1 MTANDIVR
9 KLGPA
14 LALLAILAGL
24 LVWQH
29 AGPAAP
35 PVTQLAAGPSAIAA
49 AGASVTNEPLR
60 AAFNRDADKVRL
72 LLLIDPT

>member
-1 MTANDIVR
+1 MTANAMAR

-14 LALLAILAGL
+14 LTLLAILAGL

-29 AGPAAP
+29 AGPSAP
-35 PVTQLAAGPSAIAA
+35 PVTELAADPFASSAVRAPV
-49 AGASVTNEPLR
+49 SNEPLR